1 MSLSTDTSTTEQRI
15 ADLRAILSLPPDQIR
30 KTKGSTLGRWEGI
43 LTNLLGD
50 DSGAVDQEIEDAR
63 GRLPSKVIASAA
75 VQAWQAMSQARR
87 NNYIQWIEGV
97 DAEKA
102 AVHRITLTAGLLHQD
117 PDVSQAQLAA
127 VSLKSKENLARLAD
141 DLLNRHSHELNEL
154 LPNEAPLYKVHK
166 MAQCLVQLAAHERTD
181 PQARY
186 HTLRIVLTALHRHLR
201 EGKSMFTSVFD
212 AAGKV
217 LDALPTTLHRQLGE
231 DLLES
236 APELHSRFFPNAQV
250 TLAAPSSP
258 RLPLQSDASAPL
270 AIVSPGPSVSVAA
283 AAASPESYQTNLKV
297 SEPPAQPNP
306 VESGKPR
313 PALTSSIELFQLFD
327 DASHY
332 IRAIEEERDL
342 LRADLSSRIRQAE
355 SLDATL
361 AAVREE
367 RDGALERL
375 ARADLASE
383 ALNSRIGEL
392 STELQKARDDSN
404 SARTMMRDTDSRTAL
419 LNARVAELTGEK
431 QRLTDEAAK
440 EKEALARQV
449 QGTAETRIDEVKKD
463 IGFAVRRVV
472 RDIPDKSTK
481 VSPESAQRIFIRL
494 HEVLSELERRGIRVK
509 GE

>member
-1 MSLSTDTSTTEQRI
+1 
-15 ADLRAILSLPPDQIR
+15 
-30 KTKGSTLGRWEGI
+30 
-43 LTNLLGD
+43 
-50 DSGAVDQEIEDAR
+50 
-63 GRLPSKVIASAA
+63 
-75 VQAWQAMSQARR
+75 
-87 NNYIQWIEGV
+87 
-97 DAEKA
+97 
-102 AVHRITLTAGLLHQD
+102 
-117 PDVSQAQLAA
+117 
-127 VSLKSKENLARLAD
+127 
-141 DLLNRHSHELNEL
+141 
-154 LPNEAPLYKVHK
+154 
-166 MAQCLVQLAAHERTD
+166 
-181 PQARY
+181 
-186 HTLRIVLTALHRHLR
+186 
-201 EGKSMFTSVFD
+201 MFTSVFD

-217 LDALPTTLHRQLGE
+217 LDTLPTNLHRQLGE

-236 APELHSRFFPNAQV
+236 APDLHSRFFPNAQV
-250 TLAAPSSP
+250 TLAAP
-258 RLPLQSDASAPL
+258 QSDASAPL
-270 AIVSPGPSVSVAA
+270 AIASPGPSVSVAA
-283 AAASPESYQTNLKV
+283 AATSPESYQANLKV
-297 SEPPAQPNP
+297 SEPPTQPNP
-306 VESGKPR
+306 VESGKTR
-313 PALTSSIELFQLFD
+313 PSLTSSIELFQLFD

-332 IRAIEEERDL
+332 IRGIEEERDR
-342 LRADLSSRIRQAE
+342 LRADLTSRSRQAE

-375 ARADLASE
+375 ARAELTSE

-392 STELQKARDDSN
+392 STELQKARDDSS
-404 SARTMMRDTDSRTAL
+404 SAWTMIRDTESRAVL

-431 QRLTDEAAK
+431 QRLTDEATK